1 MRAPARAPAGGH
13 GYLHEPHHATALS
26 RSDVCRLPLFSG
38 RIGNHAPVAQLDSEC
53 QATNLEVGGSSPP
66 GRANPLAIEM
76 NDPGTLLIIAL
87 STLLTGFVVGVA
99 WRGRALHKETAR
111 RIGAE
116 AQATRVTGLE
126 TTLQQRD
133 QELQQA
139 REMQARREEQAKS
152 AQQQLQL
159 LEEARHRLTD
169 TFKSLSA
176 DTLRANN
183 ETFMQ
188 QARGAFEQY
197 QKPIQASLNQ
207 AQQYLKDV
215 ELRREGV
222 HKGLEQ
228 QVKNLLH
235 QGELLRTETHGLRNA
250 LRSPTVA
257 GRWGELQLKRVV
269 ELAGLQ
275 EHCDFSVQATA
286 QSGQRPDLVVHL
298 PGRGQVIVDAKTP
311 IADYLQ
317 ASDASSEEQR
327 QQLLSSYTSTV
338 RRHLREL
345 SGKAYWEQFQP
356 APAFV
361 ILYLPGEAFYQA
373 AISKDPELVA
383 TAAGLRVLPAGPIT
397 LLALLH
403 TVALGWRDQQ
413 FTENAEQVRQLGQ
426 QIYDR
431 LGVLINHWNKVGN
444 NLHKVVEN
452 YNHAASSMASRV
464 LPSARKINELG
475 GISTGKELPAV
486 KLLDIAPRI
495 DNPVPPDD

>member
-1 MRAPARAPAGGH
+1 MPGYEPGGRGFKSSRARQ
-13 GYLHEPHHATALS
+13 
-26 RSDVCRLPLFSG
+26 PLF
-38 RIGNHAPVAQLDSEC
+38 
-53 QATNLEVGGSSPP
+53 
-66 GRANPLAIEM
+66 EM
-76 NDPGTLLIIAL
+76 NDPGTLLLITLIAL
-87 STLLTGFVVGVA
+87 LIGVAVGMAAGMA
-99 WRGRALHKETAR
+99 WRGRALHAETAR
-111 RIGAE
+111 RLGAE
-116 AQATRVTGLE
+116 AQAARVTGLE
-126 TTLQQRD
+126 ATLQQRD

-159 LEEARHRLTD
+159 LEEARQRLTD

-183 ETFMQ
+183 EAFMQ
-188 QARGAFEQY
+188 QARGTFEQY
-197 QKPIQASLNQ
+197 QKPIQTSLDQ
-207 AQQYLKDV
+207 AQQYLKDM
-215 ELRREGV
+215 ELRREGA

-235 QGELLRTETHGLRNA
+235 QGDLLRTETHGLRNA

-257 GRWGELQLKRVV
+257 GRWGELQLKRIV

-275 EHCDFSVQATA
+275 EHCDFSVQSTA
-286 QSGQRPDLVVHL
+286 QSGQRPDLVVQL
-298 PGRGQVIVDAKTP
+298 PGRAQVIVDAKTP
-311 IADYLQ
+311 ITDYLQ
-317 ASDASSEEQR
+317 ASEASSDEQR
-327 QQLLSSYTSTV
+327 QQLLASYTGTV

-373 AISKDPELVA
+373 AVSEDPELLA
-383 TAAGLRVLPAGPIT
+383 TAAELRVLPAGPLT
-397 LLALLH
+397 LLALFH

-413 FTENAEQVRQLGQ
+413 FTENAEQVRKLGQ

-431 LGVLINHWNKVGN
+431 LGTLIGHWGKLGN
-444 NLHKVVEN
+444 NLHKVVES
-452 YNHAASSMASRV
+452 YNSAVSSMTTRV

-475 GISTGKELPAV
+475 GVSTGKPLPTV
-486 KLLDIAPRI
+486 ELLDIAPRI
-495 DNPVPPDD
+495 DNPVPRDD